1 MTTET
6 PKNPRMALKLDEANT
21 VRFKLSIQGTVSDP
35 TQTQPVVRFVVT
47 ENKTGVAWLF
57 PLQRGNEDNLFV
69 STIPNMPSAFS
80 ETKDYTGR
88 VEVIVGGRY
97 FNPTTVNIAFERELT
112 VEGSPVLTEEQ
123 EAPDKEVD
131 DIFGV
136 IKPDTNSK
144 VLKEKRNPKSVE
156 EALINDVLFS
166 KHKQEPVTITEA
178 PVAKAKPVQPQQQ
191 KPVTQK
197 KSLTAIVEE
206 KVPRAGRE
214 KYKNKLKSLIAEAWE
229 EMDS

>member
-1 MTTET
+1 MTTEN

-47 ENKTGVAWLF
+47 ENKSGVAWLF

-112 VEGSPVLTEEQ
+112 VEGSAVLTEEQ
-123 EAPDKEVD
+123 EPTDKEVD

-144 VLKEKRNPKSVE
+144 ILREKKTQSPE
-156 EALINDVLFS
+156 AALINDVLFS
-166 KHKQEPVTITEA
+166 KHKQEPVT
-178 PVAKAKPVQPQQQ
+178 VAESPKTKPAVQLQK

-206 KVPRAGRE
+206 KVPRGGRE